1 MDSNIRVLILDDSR
15 TDIKLISRE
24 IENYFTEVE
33 IEAVTNRK
41 DFIIKLSKFKPDVVI
56 SDYDLPNFDGLTA
69 LHITHEMYRDL
80 PFIIVTGSA
89 SEEFG
94 ILCIKRGAYDY
105 ILKSQLQKIPI
116 SIEEA
121 LKRYELIKENKRVYD
136 ELRESEKRFRLLAE
150 NAQDIIFRFELY
162 PQWGFSFISPSVT
175 KITGYTP
182 EEFYNDAELAYKI
195 MHPDDK
201 SIFEKVDVGEIR
213 IDEPLTFRCFRKDG
227 TLIC

>member
-80 PFIIVTGSA
+80 PFIIVTGSV

-105 ILKSQLQKIPI
+105 ILKSQLQKIPVA
-116 SIEEA
+116 IEEA

-162 PQWGFSFISPSVT
+162 PQRGFLF
-175 KITGYTP
+175 
-182 EEFYNDAELAYKI
+182 
-195 MHPDDK
+195 
-201 SIFEKVDVGEIR
+201 
-213 IDEPLTFRCFRKDG
+213 C
-227 TLIC
+227 